1 MGALRLQ
8 FNKDNNVKTFK
19 LNRTSKD
26 RDLADDIS
34 MYVQEHGGSFVI
46 QRHSVDFNVPDECGL
61 FMLMK
66 YPMLIEEKYI

>member
-1 MGALRLQ
+1 M
-8 FNKDNNVKTFK
+8 KTFK

-34 MYVQEHGGSFVI
+34 MYVQENGGSFVI
-46 QRHSVDFNVPDECGL
+46 QRHSVDFNIPDEFEL
-61 FMLMK
+61 FIRIK